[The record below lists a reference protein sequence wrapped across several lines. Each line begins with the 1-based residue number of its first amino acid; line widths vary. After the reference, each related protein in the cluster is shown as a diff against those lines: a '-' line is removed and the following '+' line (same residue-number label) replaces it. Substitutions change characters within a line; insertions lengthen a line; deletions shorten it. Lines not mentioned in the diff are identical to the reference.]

1 MYPAFGIAGNSYV
14 FRVPYSEEIKRRP
27 SVFSTNLTMANAD
40 ADRISLDLESDF
52 AAIAATCPLL
62 HLELLPVHFEISVA
76 SDGDGSVGRTEHLHN
91 IRLTSTP
98 AGRFARK

>member
-62 HLELLPVHFEISVA
+62 HLELLSLSTLKSA
-76 SDGDGSVGRTEHLHN
+76 SRAMAMDRSVGPSTFA
-91 IRLTSTP
+91 TS
-98 AGRFARK
+98 A